1 MLQYNFSTHKRTKI
15 VATIGPASDS
25 IDVLRQLVKA
35 GVNVF
40 RLNFSHG
47 THESHLNV
55 IKNIRQVSAEFE
67 QPVGIL
73 GDLCG
78 PKLRLGI
85 LPPEGV
91 YVKAGTIIELVNDPQ
106 ADGTNNRFSV
116 SIPCFEE
123 AAQIGN
129 RVLIDDGNIVL
140 TVVKISDGIV
150 FCKMEFDGVLKSRKG
165 VNVPETPLPVPA
177 LTDKDKADMRF
188 AIENGV
194 DLLALSFVR
203 RVDDLIDAYSEMRL
217 IGKRVPLFAKIEMAE
232 ATQNLE
238 EIVTTCDGI
247 MVARGDLGCEIP
259 LEEVPLIQKSLIAL
273 CNKQI
278 KPVITATQMLESMM
292 TQPRPTRAEVTD
304 IFNAILDGTDAVMLS
319 GETAAGAH
327 PVEAVKMM
335 NAVARQAELLLDPK
349 SNDEPL
355 SATPTSNVS
364 EALCKA
370 AVEVAL
376 KLNAD
381 CLLVPTWSGA
391 TAMRVSACRPNIP
404 IFAFSSNQSVVN
416 ALCIA
421 WGVTAR
427 GFAGIDPEMVINEG
441 DALINATL
449 QTAQNGALIYHG
461 QRAVII
467 GSTSLGSSGGT
478 NMIRV
483 LDL

>member
-278 KPVITATQMLESMM
+278 KPVITATQL
-292 TQPRPTRAEVTD
+292 
-304 IFNAILDGTDAVMLS
+304 F
-319 GETAAGAH
+319 
-327 PVEAVKMM
+327 
-335 NAVARQAELLLDPK
+335 
-349 SNDEPL
+349 
-355 SATPTSNVS
+355 
-364 EALCKA
+364 
-370 AVEVAL
+370 
-376 KLNAD
+376 
-381 CLLVPTWSGA
+381 
-391 TAMRVSACRPNIP
+391 
-404 IFAFSSNQSVVN
+404 
-416 ALCIA
+416 
-421 WGVTAR
+421 
-427 GFAGIDPEMVINEG
+427 
-441 DALINATL
+441 
-449 QTAQNGALIYHG
+449 Y
-461 QRAVII
+461 
-467 GSTSLGSSGGT
+467 
-478 NMIRV
+478 
-483 LDL
+483 